1 MKTKLFRRMAAL
13 LLCAALSLALSNP
26 VLAAGPGIVIRITPP
41 HSASDRQAVEVLI
54 TDYAGQ
60 GFRSAKAGMGGVWY
74 DLALERLGNQYY
86 GVMDVTGNQA
96 VQVHVTGMDG
106 TVYEKSRE
114 IRTNAP
120 ADLSG
125 MAPTVQTLAAVPLQA
140 TAPAA
145 TEPVSALK
153 SPTALTPSGQGTVV
167 DNVTSENG
175 KEFYTISTPED
186 NIFFLVVDKERE
198 NENVYFLNAVTES
211 DLLALAEKDENA
223 PTEPSAP
230 EPAPVCTCQEKCVPG
245 MVNTACPVC
254 VLSMKDCTGKTV
266 TVAGPAQPET
276 KQSSG
281 LFLVLLTVLAVG
293 GAGWYLKIYKPKKE
307 LDKAEDFEELI
318 EEETVNEDMDEDG
331 YKGYPEDEPDE
342 PEDYGE

>member
-1 MKTKLFRRMAAL
+1 MKTKPFRRMAAL
-13 LLCAALSLALSNP
+13 LLCAVLSLALSNP

-54 TDYAGQ
+54 TDHAGQ
-60 GFRSAKAGMGGVWY
+60 GFRFAEAGMGGVWR

-86 GVMDVTGNQA
+86 SVVDVTGNQA
-96 VQVHVTGMDG
+96 VQVRVTGMDG

-120 ADLSG
+120 A
-125 MAPTVQTLAAVPLQA
+125 PTVQTLAAVPLQA
-140 TAPAA
+140 AAPAV
-145 TEPVSALK
+145 TEPVSAPK

-167 DNVTSENG
+167 DNVTGEDG
-175 KEFYTISTPED
+175 KEFYTISTPEE

-198 NENVYFLNAVTES
+198 EENVYFLNAVTES
-211 DLLALAEKDENA
+211 DLLALAEKDEDA

-230 EPAPVCTCQEKCVPG
+230 EPAPVCACKEKCVPG
-245 MVNTACPVC
+245 MVDTACPVC

-266 TVAGPAQPET
+266 TVEEPAQPEAR
-276 KQSSG
+276 QNSG
-281 LFLVLLTVLAVG
+281 LFLVLLTALAVG
-293 GAGWYLKIYKPKKE
+293 GAGWYFKIYKPKKE
-307 LDKAEDFEELI
+307 LDKADDFEELI

-331 YKGYPEDEPDE
+331 YKSYPEDEPDE